1 MIKTSIPYKEFP
13 ETPGVYIMRDA
24 AGRVLYVGK
33 AANLRRRVSSYFERP
48 HDVRI
53 ETLVTKID
61 HIDIEQKDTALEALI
76 REAELIKTL
85 TPPFNVREKDDK
97 SFLYF
102 EITRE
107 KFPRVLL
114 VRGAGVVVVG
124 GGKGARRA
132 APQGKRYGPFTSASS
147 AREALRILRRIFPW
161 NTHDLDEIGKFKR
174 PCFNYELGLCPGTCI
189 AAIMHADYMKN
200 IERLRMFFEGKKARI
215 IAAIE
220 KDMKAA
226 AKKQEFEK
234 AEKLR
239 RQMFALQHIRD
250 TALIS
255 DNEVLAE
262 RAVSTDGGGA
272 AGTGVASEETGY
284 RIEGYDISNI
294 SGTSAVGSMVVFMD
308 GAPDKDEYRK
318 FRIRSIFQPND
329 VGMLKEVLERRFAH
343 SVPTENGAG
352 STAAPG
358 TPTATRKANDR
369 WPMPDL
375 VLIDGGLPQV
385 NTARRVLLRAGLRI
399 PVLGIAK
406 GPRRDRND
414 IIGLVP
420 KGVQK
425 STLIKVRDEA
435 HRFAIRYHKA
445 LRRVRTFQ

>member
-1 MIKTSIPYKEFP
+1 MIKTSVPYKKFP
-13 ETPGVYIMRDA
+13 ETPGVYIMKDVD
-24 AGRVLYVGK
+24 GRILYVGK

-53 ETLVTKID
+53 QTLVSKIAT
-61 HIDIEQKDTALEALI
+61 INIEQKDTALEALI

-114 VRGAGVVVVG
+114 VRGAGVTEGRGGVVAERG
-124 GGKGARRA
+124 
-132 APQGKRYGPFTSASS
+132 RYGPFTSASS

-161 NTHDLDEIGKFKR
+161 STHDPDEVGELKR
-174 PCFNYELGLCPGTCI
+174 PCFNYEIGLCPGTCI
-189 AAIMHADYMKN
+189 GAITQAEYGKT
-200 IERLRMFFEGKKARI
+200 IERLKLFFEGKKERVI
-215 IAAIE
+215 KAIE

-226 AKKQEFEK
+226 AKKEDFER

-239 RQMFALQHIRD
+239 RQMFALRHIRD

-255 DNEVLAE
+255 DNDALMNSSGQLKE
-262 RAVSTDGGGA
+262 DGA
-272 AGTGVASEETGY
+272 PRGY

-294 SGTSAVGSMVVFMD
+294 SGTSAVGSMVVFVD
-308 GAPDKDEYRK
+308 GQPDKNEYRK
-318 FRIRSIFQPND
+318 FKIKSIFQPND

-343 SVPTENGAG
+343 SAIAG
-352 STAAPG
+352 SDGADALKG
-358 TPTATRKANDR
+358 KAR

-375 VLIDGGLPQV
+375 VLIDGGLAQV
-385 NTARRVLLRAGLRI
+385 NTARRVLLRAGIKLPI
-399 PVLGIAK
+399 LGIAK

-414 IIGLVP
+414 IIGLIP
-420 KGVQK
+420 KGVRK
-425 STLIKVRDEA
+425 ETLIKVRDEA
-435 HRFAIRYHKA
+435 HRFAITYHKA
-445 LRRVRTFQ
+445 LRRVRSLH

>member
-1 MIKTSIPYKEFP
+1 MPAAATKIPYKKFP
-13 ETPGVYIMRDA
+13 ETPGVYIMKDA
-24 AGRVLYVGK
+24 GGRVLYVGK

-53 ETLVTKID
+53 QALVSKVARID
-61 HIDIEQKDTALEALI
+61 TEQKDTALEALI

-114 VRGAGVVVVG
+114 VRGAGVVAAG
-124 GGKGARRA
+124 GGKGARA
-132 APQGKRYGPFTSASS
+132 VAPEGKRYGPFTSASS

-161 NTHDLDEIGKFKR
+161 STHDPDEIGRMKR
-174 PCFNYELGLCPGTCI
+174 PCFNYEIGLCPGTCI
-189 AAIMHADYMKN
+189 GAIAHEDYVKN
-200 IERLRMFFEGKKARI
+200 IERLRLFFEGKKERI
-215 IAAIE
+215 IHALE

-234 AEKLR
+234 AEALR
-239 RQMFALQHIRD
+239 RQTFALRHIQD

-255 DNEVLAE
+255 DSETLVMPGSAQ
-262 RAVSTDGGGA
+262 GGA
-272 AGTGVASEETGY
+272 AAAKSGY

-294 SGTSAVGSMVVFMD
+294 SGTSAVGSMVVFTD

-318 FRIRSIFQPND
+318 FKIRSIFQPND

-343 SVPTENGAG
+343 S
-352 STAAPG
+352 APADSEAHR
-358 TPTATRKANDR
+358 ATGKESAR

-375 VLIDGGLPQV
+375 VLIDGGLAQV
-385 NTARRVLLRAGLRI
+385 NTARRVLLRAGLKI
-399 PVLGIAK
+399 PIVGIAK
-406 GPRRDRND
+406 GPKRDRND
-414 IIGLVP
+414 VIGLVP

-425 STLIKVRDEA
+425 ATLVKVRDEA
-435 HRFAIRYHKA
+435 HRFAISYHKA
-445 LRRVRTFQ
+445 LRRVRSLS